1 MATRSLGSLTIDLI
15 AKTQGFT
22 QGWTQAERQADRAQK
37 KIAADAK
44 KNAKESEDA
53 WRASAEKV
61 GSAWTAVLGVIGGA
75 VTVSAITNTAKET
88 ANLAVEFDK
97 LATLSGL
104 TNQAFQRYAIGAE
117 TVGISSEKLAD
128 IFKDMQDKAGDFA
141 QTGGGGM
148 ADFFEKIAPKVG
160 VTIEQ
165 FRRLSGPE
173 ALQLYVS
180 SLEKAKLSH
189 QDMIFYM
196 EAVAND
202 SSLLLPLLQ
211 SNGKEWERLGKAA
224 EDAGAIMGDRAL
236 QAARDYKTESENL
249 ERALKGIRIE
259 VMEQVLPAMTQFVS
273 MLSSEATRSSF
284 ASIIGWMGQTAA
296 AAVSMASTISQ
307 SSLWGWLQVGADDS
321 KDLGKSITET
331 EAKIA
336 NLQNTVASMSRP
348 LHRLFNADDIAIA
361 NGQINTLQSK
371 LKALY
376 AARNQQEAREAAG
389 RKSLGL
395 DLGLG
400 AIETLANPPAS
411 PALSPVTKKPSGGG
425 GKTQSEKDAEA
436 AEKYLAT
443 LREEA
448 AGRKELTALDKLA
461 YDVAAGKVKLTE
473 RQLALA
479 EGQATAI
486 DMAKEAEKLRGDA
499 IARNTALYDA
509 QERVLSKSVQY
520 SQLLQQYGMG
530 DKEAERLRERVGL
543 LQEQQKELRKMD
555 QEQANALLGAKDNDE
570 LDRLK
575 SRYEERLEIV
585 KEAQARELQLFDEFQ
600 SKKKELD
607 GNWLLGAQASIQTY
621 IEKTQDSYANARDA
635 TTSMMTTIEGAFT
648 SLFTLGEASAKN
660 FFSTILKGI
669 AQVAAQ
675 QAASGIASF
684 LGSAL
689 TSLLG
694 GIAGAGASQY
704 SLTGSSG
711 GGLGL
716 KFGGFRAAGGPV
728 SAGSFYRVN
737 ENGPELFSQGGNDY
751 IAVGGSGGY
760 IKPLGAATTEQ
771 RGAGNVTIVNQT
783 TGKIDRVEQRQLTR
797 DEIVLIIQEE
807 TPGVMVNQTQN
818 ANSPFSRTMQSSF
831 NTSRRR

>member
-15 AKTQGFT
+15 AKTQGFV

-211 SNGKEWERLGKAA
+211 NNGKEWERLGKAA

-259 VMEQVLPAMTQFVS
+259 VMEQVLPAMTQFTH

-296 AAVSMASTISQ
+296 AATSMATTIAQ
-307 SSLWGWLQVGADDS
+307 SSFWGWLQIGADDS

-331 EAKIA
+331 ETKIA

-400 AIETLANPPAS
+400 AIETLAYPPAS

-436 AEKYLAT
+436 AERYLAA
-443 LREEA
+443 LRETAAARNSLNNFEKLALDVEMSKVVLTDKQLEQAKALAIEADDRTYREKQVNEELAYRTSLYDEARSLAEAVLTPTEKWVKQVERLNELSA
-448 AGRKELTALDKLA
+448 AGVLDQETYARTVKKYYKDLTDETDSFALNFQKNVQDMIGNTLVQGLSGSFK
-461 YDVAAGKVKLTE
+461 DIAASFLK
-473 RQLALA
+473 
-479 EGQATAI
+479 
-486 DMAKEAEKLRGDA
+486 M
-499 IARNTALYDA
+499 
-509 QERVLSKSVQY
+509 
-520 SQLLQQYGMG
+520 LLQM
-530 DKEAERLRERVGL
+530 
-543 LQEQQKELRKMD
+543 
-555 QEQANALLGAKDNDE
+555 
-570 LDRLK
+570 
-575 SRYEERLEIV
+575 
-585 KEAQARELQLFDEFQ
+585 EAQAAAANFMR
-600 SKKKELD
+600 
-607 GNWLLGAQASIQTY
+607 LLTG
-621 IEKTQDSYANARDA
+621 
-635 TTSMMTTIEGAFT
+635 EGEVK
-648 SLFTLGEASAKN
+648 S
-660 FFSTILKGI
+660 
-669 AQVAAQ
+669 
-675 QAASGIASF
+675 SF
-684 LGSAL
+684 LGSLVSKAGSWIS
-689 TSLLG
+689 SLIPG
-694 GIAGAGASQY
+694 
-704 SLTGSSG
+704 
-711 GGLGL
+711 
-716 KFGGFRAAGGPV
+716 RATGGPV
-728 SAGSFYRVN
+728 AGGSLYRVN
-737 ENGPELFSQGGNDY
+737 ELGPELLSYGGSDY
-751 IAVGGSGGY
+751 LMMGGSGGY
-760 IKPLGAATTEQ
+760 VKPLGAATTEQ
-771 RGAGNVTIVNQT
+771 RSGAGNVTIVNQT
-783 TGKIDRVEQRQLTR
+783 TGRIDKVEQRQLTR
-797 DEIVLIIQEE
+797 EEVVLIIQEQ
-807 TPGVMVNQTQN
+807 TPGIMVNQTQN